1 MLRIGA
7 LVSGGGTNL
16 QAIMDAITDG
26 TIPYARIELVIS
38 SKKNAFALER
48 AATAGIKT
56 EVISRRNFGTSEGFD
71 LALSEALRLY
81 NIDLVLLAGFMAI
94 LGPKFF
100 THFENRVMNIHPALI
115 PAFSGPGYYGLK
127 VHQAV
132 LDYGCKVSGASVHFV
147 TPEVDAGPLILQ
159 RAVTVQTGDTPAS
172 LQKRIMEEVEWQIY
186 PEAVR
191 LFALGK
197 LQVVGRQVVQ
207 INTASQTIKQTDTAN
222 G

>member
-1 MLRIGA
+1 MLRIGV

-16 QAIMDAITDG
+16 QAIMDAIDNG
-26 TIPYARIELVIS
+26 TIPNAKIEIVVS

-48 AATAGIKT
+48 AGKSSIASK
-56 EVISRRNFGTSEGFD
+56 VMSRSEYLTSDAFD
-71 LALSEALRLY
+71 IALSEEMRDHA
-81 NIDLVLLAGFMAI
+81 IDLILLAGFMAI

-100 THFENRVMNIHPALI
+100 VDFENKVMNIHPALI

-132 LDYGCKVSGASVHFV
+132 LNYGCKISGASVHFV

-159 RAVTVQTGDTPAS
+159 QAVAVQADDTPQQ
-172 LQKRIMEEVEWQIY
+172 LQKRIMEEAEWIIY

-191 LFALGK
+191 LFALGQLTVNGRTVIQRK
-197 LQVVGRQVVQ
+197 L
-207 INTASQTIKQTDTAN
+207 SKESE
-222 G
+222 